1 MKFTTCMSGK
11 KIIFMWINHKWPK
24 VMVVLKSPGLFW
36 LCLQYLKMMARLMR
50 ECWSQNPGARLTALR
65 VKKTLGGMNLQLN
78 KSVKL
83 DEAEKITEITNIIK
97 NSEWAEKLLGS
108 LKFRMNWQPPIS
120 KILCCLGVHSDSSK
134 YPFGLKSQYTTGW
147 KCFVMCHFMC
157 AQKENAARIFR
168 CCIVVRQ
175 ISFGALLCLATYMFR
190 KSWGIMY
197 WCPTTS
203 IWIYQF
209 WQPQFV
215 IWPILLTCS
224 GAFSVKCRKLKFSYI
239 F

>member
-1 MKFTTCMSGK
+1 
-11 KIIFMWINHKWPK
+11 MWINQK
-24 VMVVLKSPGLFW
+24 VTKSLWILYKSHGCLKSPGLFW

-108 LKFRMNWQPPIS
+108 LKVRMNWRPPVS
-120 KILCCLGVHSDSSK
+120 KILCCLGVHSDSNK

-147 KCFVMCHFMC
+147 KCFVPFYVCTKSKCSKNFPVLH
-157 AQKENAARIFR
+157 
-168 CCIVVRQ
+168 CCKT
-175 ISFGALLCLATYMFR
+175 ISFVALLCLATSTLR

-197 WCPTTS
+197 WCHTTS

-224 GAFSVKCRKLKFSYI
+224 GAFSVKCRKLKFSYN

>member
-1 MKFTTCMSGK
+1 MKK
-11 KIIFMWINHKWPK
+11 KKSCELIKNLPK
-24 VMVVLKSPGLFW
+24 VCEYFTNHMVVLKSPRLFW

-108 LKFRMNWQPPIS
+108 LKVRMNWRLPVS
-120 KILCCLGVHSDSSK
+120 KILCCLGVHSDSNK
-134 YPFGLKSQYTTGW
+134 YPFGLNPNIQQDEN
-147 KCFVMCHFMC
+147 VLCHFMC

-175 ISFGALLCLATYMFR
+175 ISFVALLCLATSTLR

-197 WCPTTS
+197 WCHTTS

>member
-1 MKFTTCMSGK
+1 
-11 KIIFMWINHKWPK
+11 
-24 VMVVLKSPGLFW
+24 MVVLKSPGLFW

-108 LKFRMNWQPPIS
+108 LKVRMNWRPPVT
-120 KILCCLGVHSDSSK
+120 KILCCLGVHSDSSI

-147 KCFVMCHFMC
+147 KCFVPFYVCTKSKCSKNFPVLHCCKTNIICCSFMFGNIYVEEVLRHFVLMSHHFSL
-157 AQKENAARIFR
+157 NLS
-168 CCIVVRQ
+168 V
-175 ISFGALLCLATYMFR
+175 L
-190 KSWGIMY
+190 
-197 WCPTTS
+197 TTS
-203 IWIYQF
+203 
-209 WQPQFV
+209 V
-215 IWPILLTCS
+215 CDMANLADL
-224 GAFSVKCRKLKFSYI
+224 
-239 F
+239 

>member
-1 MKFTTCMSGK
+1 
-11 KIIFMWINHKWPK
+11 
-24 VMVVLKSPGLFW
+24 MVVLKSPRLFW

-108 LKFRMNWQPPIS
+108 LKVRMNWRPPVS
-120 KILCCLGVHSDSSK
+120 KILCCLGVHSDSNK
-134 YPFGLKSQYTTGW
+134 YPFGLNPNIQQDEN
-147 KCFVMCHFMC
+147 VLCHFMC
-157 AQKENAARIFR
+157 AQKVNAARIFR

-175 ISFGALLCLATYMFR
+175 YHLLLFYVWQHLRWGSLEALCIDVTPLQFEFISFDNLSLWYGQSCWLVVVLLVLNVESLNFHIFFLIKCLEMR
-190 KSWGIMY
+190 KSCLDVIL
-197 WCPTTS
+197 
-203 IWIYQF
+203 QF
-209 WQPQFV
+209 
-215 IWPILLTCS
+215 ILL
-224 GAFSVKCRKLKFSYI
+224 
-239 F
+239 